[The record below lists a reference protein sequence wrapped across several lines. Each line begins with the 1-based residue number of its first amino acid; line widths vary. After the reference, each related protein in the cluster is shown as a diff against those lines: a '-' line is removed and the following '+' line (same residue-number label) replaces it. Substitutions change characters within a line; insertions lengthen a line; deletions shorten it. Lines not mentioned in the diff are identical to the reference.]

1 MKTCFA
7 PASDPETDMVDH
19 NKYYPTISH
28 SMTIRHT
35 AKVPVYTQ
43 SHKTTKN
50 PSLQMNAIFQEF
62 TNCGRGKCTGYL
74 HKQPS
79 QKITHDKENRCCRK
93 NELNLG
99 AEWTGIR
106 WSGMSVKGHLKN
118 GNNKQ
123 RHYGKKGGLSKK
135 NYSNSYSNAQ
145 KFHHLARSRTYSCR
159 L

>member
-50 PSLQMNAIFQEF
+50 PSLQMDSVVGGSAQVIY
-62 TNCGRGKCTGYL
+62 TNNL
-74 HKQPS
+74 HKRLHMT
-79 QKITHDKENRCCRK
+79 KRID
-93 NELNLG
+93 
-99 AEWTGIR
+99 AA
-106 WSGMSVKGHLKN
+106 
-118 GNNKQ
+118 
-123 RHYGKKGGLSKK
+123 GKM
-135 NYSNSYSNAQ
+135 N
-145 KFHHLARSRTYSCR
+145 
-159 L
+159 